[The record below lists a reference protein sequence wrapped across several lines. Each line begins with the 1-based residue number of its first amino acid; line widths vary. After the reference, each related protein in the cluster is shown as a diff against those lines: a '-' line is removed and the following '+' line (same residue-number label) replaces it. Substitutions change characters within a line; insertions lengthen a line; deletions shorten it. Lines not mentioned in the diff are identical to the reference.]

1 MADGNDTIFV
11 RDLKLRGIIG
21 LNDWE
26 REKKQ
31 DILVNLSLAVDCRA
45 AGDSDDVAD
54 SLNYRTL
61 TKAVIAY
68 VESSAHFLVEALAT
82 AIARICVVD
91 FGAEGVIV
99 RVEKP
104 GALRFSESVG
114 VEIRR
119 SRADFESG

>member
-1 MADGNDTIFV
+1 MAKGSDTIFV
-11 RDLKLRGIIG
+11 RDLRLRGIIG

-31 DILVNLSLAVDCRA
+31 EILVNLALDVDCSA
-45 AGDSDDVAD
+45 AGASDDVAD

-68 VESSAHFLVEALAT
+68 VESSSHFLVEALAT
-82 AIARICVVD
+82 AIARIAVVD
-91 FGAEGVIV
+91 FGARSAVV

-104 GALRFSESVG
+104 GALRFADSVG

-119 SRADFESG
+119 GRGDFDRG